1 MGSLFEMSIPVKTLT
16 ILFAAAFMLPV
27 ALISFR
33 RLYPFLTSFAKLI
46 ASATIAAHIA
56 LIMVWF
62 VAQPASAVEEWFWDI
77 DREWNIQ
84 SILSSTQFAM
94 ISGIALV
101 LAWKNRS
108 EGAWRRLYFVGLALI
123 FLYLGYD
130 EYFGLKT
137 CVLGWK
143 FCIRLMGEALVVAT
157 VCVAISSPKRLMKW
171 HSCLILGLIFIA
183 IGGLILDGL
192 PDICDGLFFI
202 DLDRCFIIS
211 DAPDEI
217 VEFVGGWLVLLAVL
231 GQLSDAAPSLR
242 PRVRRALVGWFALWI
257 LLLCVFS
264 PVRGRVLGV
273 PGQPVSVKFG
283 TRVELHGIRIGEN
296 GLPSAIYIYVPAD
309 MSKDDVGYSVHLVEQ
324 LSGESIAKF
333 DKLANRY
340 TRIEIGGAGHQRVYA
355 QYVNLKV
362 PPHAPTN
369 QALWTVLTVWR
380 ADGGE
385 YMPLKV
391 QSSDLPLLDD
401 GQVILK
407 ELVLPAETS
416 SATSVPL
423 ASFHGGLALEAVA
436 MPQHAQAGETLD
448 ITFVWRADETGGTDA
463 IQFLHFVHEASGAWW
478 GIDQQP
484 LGPRLPTRLWYQGLA
499 DSETWQVPLP
509 EDLAPGS
516 YTVYTGLYGI
526 YDSERLPATDADAVP
541 WPDNR
546 VALGAVV
553 VEQ

>member
-1 MGSLFEMSIPVKTLT
+1 MASLFEMTIPVKTLT
-16 ILFAAAFMLPV
+16 ILFAAAFMLPIV
-27 ALISFR
+27 LISIR

-46 ASATIAAHIA
+46 ASATIAVQIV

-62 VAQPASAVEEWFWDI
+62 VVQPASATMEWFWNI
-77 DREWNIQ
+77 DHEWNMQ

-108 EGAWRRLYFVGLALI
+108 AGAWRFLYFVGLALS

-130 EYFGLKT
+130 EYFSLKT
-137 CVLGWK
+137 CVLGWE
-143 FCIRLMGEALVVAT
+143 FCMRLLGEALVVTT
-157 VCVAISSPKRLMKW
+157 VCVAASSPKRLKKW
-171 HSCLILGLIFIA
+171 HSCLLLGLVFIA
-183 IGGLILDGL
+183 IGGLVLDRL
-192 PDICDGLFFI
+192 PDICDGLLFI

-217 VEFVGGWLVLLAVL
+217 VEFAGGWLVLLAVL

-242 PRVRRALVGWFALWI
+242 PWVRRALVGWFALWI
-257 LLLCVFS
+257 LLLSVFS
-264 PVRGRVLGV
+264 PVRGRVIEV

-283 TRVELHGIRIGEN
+283 TRVELHGIRNGEN
-296 GLPSAIYIYVPAD
+296 GLPAAIYLYVPAD

-324 LSGESIAKF
+324 LSGESIVKF

-340 TRIEIGGAGHQRVYA
+340 TRIEIGGAGHQHVYT
-355 QYVNLKV
+355 QDVNLKI

-416 SATSVPL
+416 PTTSAPL
-423 ASFHGGLALEAVA
+423 ASFRGGLVLEVVA
-436 MPQHAQAGETLD
+436 MPRQAQAGETLPLR
-448 ITFVWRADETGGTDA
+448 FAWRSDA
-463 IQFLHFVHEASGAWW
+463 AGMEDHIQFLHLGHEDTGEWFVY
-478 GIDQQP
+478 DQEP

-499 DSETWQVPLP
+499 DSATWLVPLP
-509 EDLAPGS
+509 ADLAPGRYS
-516 YTVYTGLYGI
+516 LFTGLYRVE
-526 YDSERLPATDADAVP
+526 DRERVPAADANGTP
-541 WPDNR
+541 WLDNR
-546 VALGAVV
+546 VAIGTLII
-553 VEQ
+553 E